1 MKRITKKEAA
11 VFFTESWNMS
21 WPMILI
27 MFFDFLVS
35 LTDVYVAGRLGKD
48 VQASVGFITQIYF
61 VFIVIANAL
70 TVGAVSVISKIYASG
85 KQEQLIEA
93 VSTVIIS
100 TLTAGIVLALS
111 GLLLSAPVIGMLG
124 VPAAIKR
131 YGIPLVEIYAIGLPF
146 HYYLINSNGILRS
159 VRRVKLSMAT
169 MAAVCCINIGLNFT
183 LVFYTPLGFR
193 GIAIATVASYAA
205 GSLCNYMFIK
215 KLFTRLKSY
224 SSLLLG
230 KILRIGWPAGLLQIA
245 WQIGSAVLFIILG
258 RLPSNNIEV
267 IAAFTNGLRIEAAI
281 FLPAFALNMA
291 NAVIA
296 GNLIGENRRRDAF
309 RGGIITAMI
318 GVAFISFLTLIVI
331 LNARNLS
338 HFLSGNSLVVQESVR
353 YLYIA
358 MISEPFMAWAVII
371 GGALNGAG
379 DTRGVMR
386 IVILSQWAVRLP
398 LAYVLGI
405 VFSLGPAA
413 IWWSMN
419 ASILVHALLISR
431 RYFRGKWVYHE

>member
-1 MKRITKKEAA
+1 MKRITKKETA

-124 VPAAIKR
+124 VPAALQR

-358 MISEPFMAWAVII
+358 MVSEPFMAWAVII

>member
-21 WPMILI
+21 WPMILR

-183 LVFYTPLGFR
+183 
-193 GIAIATVASYAA
+193 
-205 GSLCNYMFIK
+205 
-215 KLFTRLKSY
+215 
-224 SSLLLG
+224 
-230 KILRIGWPAGLLQIA
+230 
-245 WQIGSAVLFIILG
+245 
-258 RLPSNNIEV
+258 
-267 IAAFTNGLRIEAAI
+267 
-281 FLPAFALNMA
+281 
-291 NAVIA
+291 
-296 GNLIGENRRRDAF
+296 
-309 RGGIITAMI
+309 
-318 GVAFISFLTLIVI
+318 
-331 LNARNLS
+331 
-338 HFLSGNSLVVQESVR
+338 
-353 YLYIA
+353 
-358 MISEPFMAWAVII
+358 
-371 GGALNGAG
+371 
-379 DTRGVMR
+379 
-386 IVILSQWAVRLP
+386 
-398 LAYVLGI
+398 
-405 VFSLGPAA
+405 
-413 IWWSMN
+413 
-419 ASILVHALLISR
+419 
-431 RYFRGKWVYHE
+431 

>member
-1 MKRITKKEAA
+1 MACGAFADSVANRFRRAVYYTGEAA
-11 VFFTESWNMS
+11 
-21 WPMILI
+21 
-27 MFFDFLVS
+27 
-35 LTDVYVAGRLGKD
+35 
-48 VQASVGFITQIYF
+48 
-61 VFIVIANAL
+61 
-70 TVGAVSVISKIYASG
+70 
-85 KQEQLIEA
+85 EQQYR
-93 VSTVIIS
+93 
-100 TLTAGIVLALS
+100 G
-111 GLLLSAPVIGMLG
+111 
-124 VPAAIKR
+124 
-131 YGIPLVEIYAIGLPF
+131 
-146 HYYLINSNGILRS
+146 H
-159 VRRVKLSMAT
+159 
-169 MAAVCCINIGLNFT
+169 
-183 LVFYTPLGFR
+183 R
-193 GIAIATVASYAA
+193 GIYKRAENR
-205 GSLCNYMFIK
+205 G
-215 KLFTRLKSY
+215 
-224 SSLLLG
+224 
-230 KILRIGWPAGLLQIA
+230 
-245 WQIGSAVLFIILG
+245 
-258 RLPSNNIEV
+258 
-267 IAAFTNGLRIEAAI
+267 AI

-338 HFLSGNSLVVQESVR
+338 RFLSGNSLVVQESVR

-358 MISEPFMAWAVII
+358 MVSEPFMAWAVII
-371 GGALNGAG
+371 GGAINGAG

>member
-1 MKRITKKEAA
+1 
-11 VFFTESWNMS
+11 MS

-338 HFLSGNSLVVQESVR
+338 RFLSGNSLVVQESVR